1 MRRGVAVLTIVVGI
15 ALIAEPFAFKLF
27 PRAAAGERVTDRFR
41 QTMSRPGLDQLQANF
56 ATVGDFTKQL
66 SGGAVPYF
74 AHRLHMTQ
82 AQFSRYVQS
91 NFPAVATGMKEI
103 PAAAAFV
110 GPVIPQLAGAHDEFV
125 SVDSLPGLG
134 LPITAIPWLLI
145 GLGAVL
151 LVVGTLVLA
160 RPAAGVL
167 VLAAVLVL
175 GLGMVIVPFA
185 FSLPSKADD
194 ASNIAAVGRVAL
206 SKQAATKA
214 LAATNVIDAT
224 VTQTRDNM
232 LPAMA
237 RRLRLPSA
245 RLNAILRHDFP
256 AVPRGLRQWNS
267 VRPGAYH
274 LTQIQGASVADNRK
288 MNDTPFHALPWII
301 IVPGALLALLATATL
316 LGERRSR
323 RSLA

>member
-1 MRRGVAVLTIVVGI
+1 MRRGLAVLAIVVGV

-41 QTMSRPGLDQLQANF
+41 QTMSRQGLDQLQANF

-74 AHRLHMTQ
+74 AHRLHMTRG
-82 AQFSRYVQS
+82 QFSRYVQS
-91 NFPAVATGMKEI
+91 HFPAVATGMKEI

-110 GPVIPQLAGAHDEFV
+110 GPVIPKLVGAHDEFV

-134 LPITAIPWLLI
+134 LPITAIPWLLL

-151 LVVGTLVLA
+151 LVVGALMLA
-160 RPAAGVL
+160 RTAGGVL
-167 VLAAVLVL
+167 PVAALLVL

-206 SKQAATKA
+206 SEQAATKA
-214 LAATNVIDAT
+214 LAATKVIDAT
-224 VTQTRDNM
+224 VTQTRDAM

-237 RRLRLPSA
+237 RRLGLPLA
-245 RLNAILRHDFP
+245 RLDAILRRDFP
-256 AVPRGLRQWNS
+256 AVPRGLQQWDS
-267 VRPGAYH
+267 IRPGAYH
-274 LTQIQGASVADNRK
+274 LTQIQSASVTDNRQ

-301 IVPGALLALLATATL
+301 IVPGALLALLAAAVL
-316 LGERRSR
+316 VGERRPQ